1 METPYTLTLH
11 PRVDGHPLIE
21 LAHMLYWVGPTI
33 VYGKRWLMKP
43 PRKHCPLYST
53 RERRLGNVIQG
64 LAHGIVGQAL
74 VRWAFMT
81 AFARPLL
88 LIGKGFSRRGS

>member
-1 METPYTLTLH
+1 M
-11 PRVDGHPLIE
+11 DSHPLIE

-33 VYGKRWLMKP
+33 VYGKCWLMEL

-53 RERRLGNVIQG
+53 REWRLGNAIQG

-74 VRWAFMT
+74 VRRAFVA
-81 AFARPLL
+81 AFARPLF
-88 LIGKGFSRRGS
+88 LIGKGLTRRGS